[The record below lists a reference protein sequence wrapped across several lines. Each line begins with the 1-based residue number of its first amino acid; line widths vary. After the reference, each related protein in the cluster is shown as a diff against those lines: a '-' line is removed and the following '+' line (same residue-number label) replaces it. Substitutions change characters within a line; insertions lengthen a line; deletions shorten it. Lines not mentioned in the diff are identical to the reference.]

1 MKKIVLM
8 LLSVV
13 MVASLASC
21 GDNEEPTPKS
31 NNYMMLYRVIM
42 AKNTFNYGNPTLKV
56 LNPVKNTTET
66 IVLTEDMDNRNNT
79 VYSFDYAVVKASIA
93 LSLTDPNDLFVY
105 YYPVMDIKREM
116 KFEAELNLYID
127 DAKTSLIDPVKK
139 VKVTSPKVAA
149 SFIETSGA
157 LVATALVSLSTR
169 QCRESSPLNTTQ
181 SISRPK
187 RRVLLYGKCGLSLNN
202 GCLSDEKCLN
212 LWREERAYSA
222 GK

>member
-13 MVASLASC
+13 MVVSLASC

-66 IVLTEDMDNRNNT
+66 IVLTEDMDNCNNT

-105 YYPVMDIKREM
+105 YYPVMDIKRGM

-139 VKVTSPKVAA
+139 VKVTSPKVAT

-157 LVATALVSLSTR
+157 LVAIALFSLST
-169 QCRESSPLNTTQ
+169 TTMSGEQ
-181 SISRPK
+181 SVEYYTKHQQTKASG
-187 RRVLLYGKCGLSLNN
+187 VVT
-202 GCLSDEKCLN
+202 
-212 LWREERAYSA
+212 W
-222 GK
+222 

>member
-13 MVASLASC
+13 MAASLTSC

-31 NNYMMLYRVIM
+31 NNYVMLYRVIM

-79 VYSFDYAVVKASIA
+79 TYSLDYAVVKASIA

-127 DAKTSLIDPVKK
+127 DAKTSLVDPVKK

-149 SFIETSGA
+149 SFIEASGA
-157 LVATALVSLSTR
+157 LVATALVSLST
-169 QCRESSPLNTTQ
+169 TTMSGEQ
-181 SISRPK
+181 SVEYYTKHQQTKASGVVI
-187 RRVLLYGKCGLSLNN
+187 
-202 GCLSDEKCLN
+202 
-212 LWREERAYSA
+212 W
-222 GK
+222 

>member
-13 MVASLASC
+13 MVVSLASC

-79 VYSFDYAVVKASIA
+79 VYSLDYAVVKASIA

-116 KFEAELNLYID
+116 KFEAELNLNID
-127 DAKTSLIDPVKK
+127 DAKTSLVDPVKK

-157 LVATALVSLSTR
+157 LVAIAPVSLST
-169 QCRESSPLNTTQ
+169 TTMSGEQ
-181 SISRPK
+181 SVEYYTKHKQTKASG
-187 RRVLLYGKCGLSLNN
+187 VVT
-202 GCLSDEKCLN
+202 
-212 LWREERAYSA
+212 W
-222 GK
+222 

>member
-42 AKNTFNYGNPTLKV
+42 AKNTFDYGNPTLKV

-66 IVLTEDMDNRNNT
+66 IVLTEDMDNRNNK
-79 VYSFDYAVVKASIA
+79 VYSLDYAVVKASIA

-116 KFEAELNLYID
+116 KFEAELNLNID
-127 DAKTSLIDPVKK
+127 KAKTSLVDPVKK

-157 LVATALVSLSTR
+157 LVAIAPVSLA
-169 QCRESSPLNTTQ
+169 TTTMSGEQ
-181 SISRPK
+181 SVEYYTKHQQTKASG
-187 RRVLLYGKCGLSLNN
+187 VVT
-202 GCLSDEKCLN
+202 
-212 LWREERAYSA
+212 W
-222 GK
+222 

>member
-13 MVASLASC
+13 MAASLTSC

-31 NNYMMLYRVIM
+31 NNYVMLYRVIM

-79 VYSFDYAVVKASIA
+79 TYSLDYAVVKASIA

-116 KFEAELNLYID
+116 KFEAELNLNID
-127 DAKTSLIDPVKK
+127 DAKTSLVDPVKK

-157 LVATALVSLSTR
+157 LVAIAPVSLSTMTMSG
-169 QCRESSPLNTTQ
+169 EQ
-181 SISRPK
+181 SVEYYTKHQQTKASGVVI
-187 RRVLLYGKCGLSLNN
+187 
-202 GCLSDEKCLN
+202 
-212 LWREERAYSA
+212 W
-222 GK
+222 

>member
-13 MVASLASC
+13 MAASLTSC

-79 VYSFDYAVVKASIA
+79 VYSLDYAVVKASIA

-116 KFEAELNLYID
+116 KFEAELNLNID
-127 DAKTSLIDPVKK
+127 DAKTSLVDPVKK

-157 LVATALVSLSTR
+157 LVAIAPFSLST
-169 QCRESSPLNTTQ
+169 TTM
-181 SISRPK
+181 S
-187 RRVLLYGKCGLSLNN
+187 G
-202 GCLSDEKCLN
+202 
-212 LWREERAYSA
+212 ERSVEYYKKHQQTKAS
-222 GK
+222 GVVTW

>member
-79 VYSFDYAVVKASIA
+79 VYSLDYAVVKASIA

-116 KFEAELNLYID
+116 KFEAELNLNID
-127 DAKTSLIDPVKK
+127 DAKTSLVDPVKK

-157 LVATALVSLSTR
+157 LVAIAPVSLSTMTMSGE
-169 QCRESSPLNTTQ
+169 QSVGYYTKHQQTKESGAVT
-181 SISRPK
+181 
-187 RRVLLYGKCGLSLNN
+187 
-202 GCLSDEKCLN
+202 
-212 LWREERAYSA
+212 W
-222 GK
+222 

>member
-79 VYSFDYAVVKASIA
+79 VYSLDYAVVKASIA

-116 KFEAELNLYID
+116 KFEAELNLNID
-127 DAKTSLIDPVKK
+127 DAKTSLVDPVKK

-157 LVATALVSLSTR
+157 LVAIAPVSLST
-169 QCRESSPLNTTQ
+169 TTMSGEQ
-181 SISRPK
+181 SVEYYTKHQQTKASG
-187 RRVLLYGKCGLSLNN
+187 VVT
-202 GCLSDEKCLN
+202 
-212 LWREERAYSA
+212 W
-222 GK
+222 

>member
-79 VYSFDYAVVKASIA
+79 TYSLDYAVVKASIA

-127 DAKTSLIDPVKK
+127 DAKTSLVDPVKK

-157 LVATALVSLSTR
+157 LVATALVSLST
-169 QCRESSPLNTTQ
+169 TTMSGEQ
-181 SISRPK
+181 SVEYYTKHQQTKASGVVI
-187 RRVLLYGKCGLSLNN
+187 
-202 GCLSDEKCLN
+202 
-212 LWREERAYSA
+212 W
-222 GK
+222 

>member
-42 AKNTFNYGNPTLKV
+42 AKNTFDYGNPTLKV

-79 VYSFDYAVVKASIA
+79 VYSLDYAVVKASIA

-116 KFEAELNLYID
+116 KFEAELNLNID
-127 DAKTSLIDPVKK
+127 KAKTSLVDPVKK

-157 LVATALVSLSTR
+157 LVATALVSLST
-169 QCRESSPLNTTQ
+169 TTMSGEQ
-181 SISRPK
+181 SVEYYTKHQQTKASG
-187 RRVLLYGKCGLSLNN
+187 VVT
-202 GCLSDEKCLN
+202 
-212 LWREERAYSA
+212 W
-222 GK
+222 

>member
-13 MVASLASC
+13 IVASLASC
-21 GDNEEPTPKS
+21 GDNEEPTQKS

-79 VYSFDYAVVKASIA
+79 VYSLDYAVVKASIA

-116 KFEAELNLYID
+116 KFEAELNLSID
-127 DAKTSLIDPVKK
+127 KDKTSLVDPVKK

-157 LVATALVSLSTR
+157 LVAIAPVSLST
-169 QCRESSPLNTTQ
+169 TTMSGEQ
-181 SISRPK
+181 SVEYYTKHQQTKASG
-187 RRVLLYGKCGLSLNN
+187 VVT
-202 GCLSDEKCLN
+202 
-212 LWREERAYSA
+212 W
-222 GK
+222 

>member
-79 VYSFDYAVVKASIA
+79 VYSLDYAVVKASIA

-157 LVATALVSLSTR
+157 LVATALVSLST
-169 QCRESSPLNTTQ
+169 TTMSGEQ
-181 SISRPK
+181 SVEYYTKHQQTKASG
-187 RRVLLYGKCGLSLNN
+187 VVT
-202 GCLSDEKCLN
+202 
-212 LWREERAYSA
+212 W
-222 GK
+222 

>member
-13 MVASLASC
+13 MVVSLASC

-79 VYSFDYAVVKASIA
+79 VYSLDYAVVKASIA

-116 KFEAELNLYID
+116 KFEAELNLNID
-127 DAKTSLIDPVKK
+127 DAKTSLVDPVKK

-157 LVATALVSLSTR
+157 LVAIAPVSLSTMTMSG
-169 QCRESSPLNTTQ
+169 EQ
-181 SISRPK
+181 SVEYYTKHQQTKASG
-187 RRVLLYGKCGLSLNN
+187 VVT
-202 GCLSDEKCLN
+202 
-212 LWREERAYSA
+212 W
-222 GK
+222 

>member
-79 VYSFDYAVVKASIA
+79 VYSLDYAVVKASIA

-116 KFEAELNLYID
+116 KFEAELNLSID
-127 DAKTSLIDPVKK
+127 KDKTSLVDPVKK

-157 LVATALVSLSTR
+157 LVAIAPVSLSTMTMSG
-169 QCRESSPLNTTQ
+169 EQ
-181 SISRPK
+181 SVEYYTKHQQTKASG
-187 RRVLLYGKCGLSLNN
+187 VVT
-202 GCLSDEKCLN
+202 
-212 LWREERAYSA
+212 W
-222 GK
+222 

>member
-42 AKNTFNYGNPTLKV
+42 AKNTFDYGNPTLKV

-79 VYSFDYAVVKASIA
+79 VYSLDYAVVKASIA

-116 KFEAELNLYID
+116 KFEAELNLNID
-127 DAKTSLIDPVKK
+127 EAKTSLVDPVKK
-139 VKVTSPKVAA
+139 VKVTSPNVAA

-157 LVATALVSLSTR
+157 LAAIAPVSWSTMTM
-169 QCRESSPLNTTQ
+169 S
-181 SISRPK
+181 
-187 RRVLLYGKCGLSLNN
+187 G
-202 GCLSDEKCLN
+202 
-212 LWREERAYSA
+212 ERSVEYYTKHQQTKAS
-222 GK
+222 GVVTW

>member
-13 MVASLASC
+13 MAASLASC

-79 VYSFDYAVVKASIA
+79 VYSLDYAVVKASIA

-139 VKVTSPKVAA
+139 VKVTSPNVAA

-157 LVATALVSLSTR
+157 LVAIAPVSLSTMTMSG
-169 QCRESSPLNTTQ
+169 EQ
-181 SISRPK
+181 SVEYYTKHQQTKASG
-187 RRVLLYGKCGLSLNN
+187 VVT
-202 GCLSDEKCLN
+202 
-212 LWREERAYSA
+212 W
-222 GK
+222 

>member
-13 MVASLASC
+13 MAVSLTSC
-21 GDNEEPTPKS
+21 GDNEEPMLKS

-79 VYSFDYAVVKASIA
+79 VYSLDYAVVKASIA

-116 KFEAELNLYID
+116 KFEAELNLNID
-127 DAKTSLIDPVKK
+127 KDKTSLVDPVKK

-157 LVATALVSLSTR
+157 LVAIAPVSLSTMTMTG
-169 QCRESSPLNTTQ
+169 EQ
-181 SISRPK
+181 SVEYYKKHQQTKASGVVI
-187 RRVLLYGKCGLSLNN
+187 
-202 GCLSDEKCLN
+202 
-212 LWREERAYSA
+212 W
-222 GK
+222 

>member
-21 GDNEEPTPKS
+21 GDNEEPTQKS

-79 VYSFDYAVVKASIA
+79 TYSLDYAVVKASIA

-116 KFEAELNLYID
+116 KFEAELNLSID
-127 DAKTSLIDPVKK
+127 KDKTSLVDPVKK

-157 LVATALVSLSTR
+157 LVAIAPFSLST
-169 QCRESSPLNTTQ
+169 TTMSGEQ
-181 SISRPK
+181 SVEYYKKHQQTKASG
-187 RRVLLYGKCGLSLNN
+187 VVT
-202 GCLSDEKCLN
+202 
-212 LWREERAYSA
+212 W
-222 GK
+222 

>member
-13 MVASLASC
+13 MVVSLASC

-79 VYSFDYAVVKASIA
+79 VYSLDYAVVKASIA

-116 KFEAELNLYID
+116 KFEAELNLNID
-127 DAKTSLIDPVKK
+127 DAKTSLVDPVKK

-157 LVATALVSLSTR
+157 LVAIAPVSLSTMTMSGE
-169 QCRESSPLNTTQ
+169 QYVEYYTKHQQTKESGAVT
-181 SISRPK
+181 
-187 RRVLLYGKCGLSLNN
+187 
-202 GCLSDEKCLN
+202 
-212 LWREERAYSA
+212 W
-222 GK
+222 

>member
-13 MVASLASC
+13 MAASLTSR

-31 NNYMMLYRVIM
+31 NNYVMLYRVIM

-79 VYSFDYAVVKASIA
+79 TYSLDYAVVKASIA

-105 YYPVMDIKREM
+105 YYPVMDIKKEM
-116 KFEAELNLYID
+116 KFEAELNLNID
-127 DAKTSLIDPVKK
+127 DAKTSLVDHVKK

-157 LVATALVSLSTR
+157 LVAIAPVSLSTMTMSG
-169 QCRESSPLNTTQ
+169 EQ
-181 SISRPK
+181 SVEYYTKHQQTKASG
-187 RRVLLYGKCGLSLNN
+187 VVT
-202 GCLSDEKCLN
+202 
-212 LWREERAYSA
+212 W
-222 GK
+222 

>member
-31 NNYMMLYRVIM
+31 KNYMMLYRVIM

-79 VYSFDYAVVKASIA
+79 VYSLDYAVVKASIA

-116 KFEAELNLYID
+116 KFEAELNLSID
-127 DAKTSLIDPVKK
+127 KDKTSLVDPVKK

-157 LVATALVSLSTR
+157 LVAIAPVSLST
-169 QCRESSPLNTTQ
+169 TTMSGEQ
-181 SISRPK
+181 SVEYYTKHQQTKASG
-187 RRVLLYGKCGLSLNN
+187 VVT
-202 GCLSDEKCLN
+202 
-212 LWREERAYSA
+212 W
-222 GK
+222 

>member
-21 GDNEEPTPKS
+21 GDNEEPTQKS

-79 VYSFDYAVVKASIA
+79 TYSLDYAVVKASIA

-116 KFEAELNLYID
+116 KFEAELNLNID
-127 DAKTSLIDPVKK
+127 DAKTSLVDPVKK

-157 LVATALVSLSTR
+157 LVAIAPFSLST
-169 QCRESSPLNTTQ
+169 TTMSGEQ
-181 SISRPK
+181 SVEYYTKHQQTKASG
-187 RRVLLYGKCGLSLNN
+187 VVT
-202 GCLSDEKCLN
+202 
-212 LWREERAYSA
+212 W
-222 GK
+222 

>member
-42 AKNTFNYGNPTLKV
+42 AKNTFDYGNPTLKV

-79 VYSFDYAVVKASIA
+79 VYSLDYAVVKASIA

-116 KFEAELNLYID
+116 KFEAELNLNID
-127 DAKTSLIDPVKK
+127 KAKTSLVDPVKK

-157 LVATALVSLSTR
+157 LVAIAPFSLSTMTM
-169 QCRESSPLNTTQ
+169 S
-181 SISRPK
+181 
-187 RRVLLYGKCGLSLNN
+187 G
-202 GCLSDEKCLN
+202 
-212 LWREERAYSA
+212 ERSVEYYTKHQQTKAS
-222 GK
+222 GVVTW

>member
-13 MVASLASC
+13 MVASLACC
-21 GDNEEPTPKS
+21 GDNEEPTQKS

-79 VYSFDYAVVKASIA
+79 VYSLDYAVVKASIA

-116 KFEAELNLYID
+116 KFEAELNLSID
-127 DAKTSLIDPVKK
+127 KDKTSLVDPVKK

-157 LVATALVSLSTR
+157 LVAIAPVSLST
-169 QCRESSPLNTTQ
+169 TTMSGEQ
-181 SISRPK
+181 SVEYYTKHQQTKASG
-187 RRVLLYGKCGLSLNN
+187 VVT
-202 GCLSDEKCLN
+202 
-212 LWREERAYSA
+212 W
-222 GK
+222 

>member
-21 GDNEEPTPKS
+21 GDNEEPTQKS

-79 VYSFDYAVVKASIA
+79 VYSLDYAVVKASIA

-139 VKVTSPKVAA
+139 VKVTSPNVAA

-157 LVATALVSLSTR
+157 LVAIAPFSLSTMTMSG
-169 QCRESSPLNTTQ
+169 EQ
-181 SISRPK
+181 SVEYYTKHPQTKASG
-187 RRVLLYGKCGLSLNN
+187 VVT
-202 GCLSDEKCLN
+202 
-212 LWREERAYSA
+212 W
-222 GK
+222 

>member
-13 MVASLASC
+13 MAASLTSC

-79 VYSFDYAVVKASIA
+79 TYSLDYAVVKASIA

-116 KFEAELNLYID
+116 KFEAELNLNID
-127 DAKTSLIDPVKK
+127 DAKTSLVDPVKK

-157 LVATALVSLSTR
+157 LVAIAPVSLSTMTMSG
-169 QCRESSPLNTTQ
+169 EQ
-181 SISRPK
+181 SVEYYTKHQQTKASG
-187 RRVLLYGKCGLSLNN
+187 VVT
-202 GCLSDEKCLN
+202 
-212 LWREERAYSA
+212 W
-222 GK
+222 

>member
-31 NNYMMLYRVIM
+31 NNYIMLYRVIM

-79 VYSFDYAVVKASIA
+79 VYSLDYAVVKASIA

-116 KFEAELNLYID
+116 KFEAELNLSID
-127 DAKTSLIDPVKK
+127 KDKTSLVDPVKK

-157 LVATALVSLSTR
+157 LVAIAPVSLSTTKMSG
-169 QCRESSPLNTTQ
+169 EQ
-181 SISRPK
+181 SVEYYTKHQQTKASG
-187 RRVLLYGKCGLSLNN
+187 VVT
-202 GCLSDEKCLN
+202 
-212 LWREERAYSA
+212 W
-222 GK
+222 

>member
-13 MVASLASC
+13 MAASLASC

-79 VYSFDYAVVKASIA
+79 VYSLDYAVVKASIA

-116 KFEAELNLYID
+116 KFEAELNLSID
-127 DAKTSLIDPVKK
+127 DAKTSLVDPVKK

-157 LVATALVSLSTR
+157 LVATALVSLST
-169 QCRESSPLNTTQ
+169 TTMSGEQ
-181 SISRPK
+181 SVEYYTKHQQTKASGVVI
-187 RRVLLYGKCGLSLNN
+187 
-202 GCLSDEKCLN
+202 
-212 LWREERAYSA
+212 W
-222 GK
+222 

>member
-13 MVASLASC
+13 MAASLTSC

-79 VYSFDYAVVKASIA
+79 VYSLDYAVVKASIA

-105 YYPVMDIKREM
+105 YYPVMEIKREM
-116 KFEAELNLYID
+116 KFEAELNLSID
-127 DAKTSLIDPVKK
+127 KDKTSLVDPVKK

-157 LVATALVSLSTR
+157 LVAIAPFSLST
-169 QCRESSPLNTTQ
+169 TTMSGEQ
-181 SISRPK
+181 SVEYYKKHQQTKASG
-187 RRVLLYGKCGLSLNN
+187 VVT
-202 GCLSDEKCLN
+202 
-212 LWREERAYSA
+212 W
-222 GK
+222 

>member
-21 GDNEEPTPKS
+21 GDNEEPTQKS

-79 VYSFDYAVVKASIA
+79 TYSLDYAVVKASIA

-116 KFEAELNLYID
+116 KFEAELNLNID
-127 DAKTSLIDPVKK
+127 DAKTSLVDPVKK

-157 LVATALVSLSTR
+157 LVAIAPFSLST
-169 QCRESSPLNTTQ
+169 TTMSGEQ
-181 SISRPK
+181 SVEYYKKYQQTKASG
-187 RRVLLYGKCGLSLNN
+187 VVT
-202 GCLSDEKCLN
+202 
-212 LWREERAYSA
+212 W
-222 GK
+222 

>member
-1 MKKIVLM
+1 MKKIVFM

-13 MVASLASC
+13 MAASLASC
-21 GDNEEPTPKS
+21 GDNEEPTLKS

-42 AKNTFNYGNPTLKV
+42 AKNTFDYGNPTLKV

-79 VYSFDYAVVKASIA
+79 VYSLDYAVVKASIA

-105 YYPVMDIKREM
+105 YYPVMDIKRGM

-157 LVATALVSLSTR
+157 LVATALVSLST
-169 QCRESSPLNTTQ
+169 TTMSGEQ
-181 SISRPK
+181 SVEYYTKHQQTKASGVVI
-187 RRVLLYGKCGLSLNN
+187 
-202 GCLSDEKCLN
+202 
-212 LWREERAYSA
+212 W
-222 GK
+222 

>member
-42 AKNTFNYGNPTLKV
+42 AKNTFDYGNPTLKV

-79 VYSFDYAVVKASIA
+79 VYSLDYAVVKASIA

-139 VKVTSPKVAA
+139 VKVTSPNVAA

-157 LVATALVSLSTR
+157 LVAIAPVSLSTMTMSG
-169 QCRESSPLNTTQ
+169 EQ
-181 SISRPK
+181 SVEYYTKHQQTKASG
-187 RRVLLYGKCGLSLNN
+187 VVT
-202 GCLSDEKCLN
+202 
-212 LWREERAYSA
+212 W
-222 GK
+222 

>member
-21 GDNEEPTPKS
+21 GDNEEPTQKS

-79 VYSFDYAVVKASIA
+79 VYSLDYAVVKASIA

-116 KFEAELNLYID
+116 KFEAELNLNID
-127 DAKTSLIDPVKK
+127 KAKTSLVDPVKK

-157 LVATALVSLSTR
+157 LVAIAPVSLST
-169 QCRESSPLNTTQ
+169 TTM
-181 SISRPK
+181 S
-187 RRVLLYGKCGLSLNN
+187 G
-202 GCLSDEKCLN
+202 
-212 LWREERAYSA
+212 ERSVEYYTKHQQTKAS
-222 GK
+222 GVVTW

>member
-13 MVASLASC
+13 MAASLTSC

-31 NNYMMLYRVIM
+31 NDYVMLYRVIM

-79 VYSFDYAVVKASIA
+79 TYSLDYAVVKASIA

-116 KFEAELNLYID
+116 KFEAELNLNID
-127 DAKTSLIDPVKK
+127 DAKTSLVDPVKK

-157 LVATALVSLSTR
+157 LVAIAPVSLSTMTMTG
-169 QCRESSPLNTTQ
+169 EQ
-181 SISRPK
+181 SVEYYTKHQQTKASGVVI
-187 RRVLLYGKCGLSLNN
+187 
-202 GCLSDEKCLN
+202 
-212 LWREERAYSA
+212 W
-222 GK
+222 

>member
-13 MVASLASC
+13 MVVSLASC

-79 VYSFDYAVVKASIA
+79 VYSLDYAVVKASIA

-116 KFEAELNLYID
+116 KFEAELNLSID
-127 DAKTSLIDPVKK
+127 DAKTSLVDPVKK

-157 LVATALVSLSTR
+157 LVATALVSLST
-169 QCRESSPLNTTQ
+169 TTMSGEQ
-181 SISRPK
+181 SVEYYTKHQQTKASGVVI
-187 RRVLLYGKCGLSLNN
+187 
-202 GCLSDEKCLN
+202 
-212 LWREERAYSA
+212 W
-222 GK
+222 

>member
-42 AKNTFNYGNPTLKV
+42 AKNTFNSGNPTLKV

-79 VYSFDYAVVKASIA
+79 VYSLDYAVVKASIA

-139 VKVTSPKVAA
+139 VKVTSPNVAA

-157 LVATALVSLSTR
+157 LVAIAPVSLSTMTMSG
-169 QCRESSPLNTTQ
+169 EQ
-181 SISRPK
+181 SVEYYTKHQQTKASG
-187 RRVLLYGKCGLSLNN
+187 VVT
-202 GCLSDEKCLN
+202 
-212 LWREERAYSA
+212 W
-222 GK
+222 

>member
-42 AKNTFNYGNPTLKV
+42 AKNTFDYGNPTLKV

-79 VYSFDYAVVKASIA
+79 VYSLDYAVVKASIA

-116 KFEAELNLYID
+116 KFEAELNLNID
-127 DAKTSLIDPVKK
+127 KAKTSLVDPVKK

-157 LVATALVSLSTR
+157 LVAIAPFSLST
-169 QCRESSPLNTTQ
+169 TTM
-181 SISRPK
+181 S
-187 RRVLLYGKCGLSLNN
+187 G
-202 GCLSDEKCLN
+202 
-212 LWREERAYSA
+212 ERSVEYYTKHQQTKAS
-222 GK
+222 GVVTW